1 MKVSCFYSGVNT
13 SPENERVKALSE
25 ACLDRSYSKF
35 FAVIL
40 AFFLIAFSGCASVSG
55 KEALNESKGSEN
67 SVEEFFLDNGI
78 PVYVKANYSNRLV
91 SVAVVNLG
99 GSVLYEPEESG
110 MELSLLRMMKS
121 GSEKYSFEEIQN
133 EKYRTH
139 ANLFGV
145 CRNEGSYL
153 GISCLDYYFDS
164 LLDILADGLLHPVFN
179 EKEFNTMLKEH
190 AQRLQ
195 SMKSDPGS
203 LAYYSGIEEIYKG
216 HPYQTHPWPTEQSL
230 KNITVENLK
239 KLHEKF
245 IDAQRMAI
253 VVVGDVDAKKTVRKL
268 NRYFGGIPAGKS
280 DFSREEFFSGKTVP
294 EVKLSGN
301 NVVLSSPESAGTG
314 FITGFFSF
322 PSAASPDFAAA
333 MIASDMYSDMLYQV
347 VREKYGA
354 CYTPSCSQSFSLAA
368 LGVVNF
374 YRISN
379 LENIL
384 SYAAEARSLMAE
396 GKLICGKKS
405 DGEFVF
411 EPVDSRLESYK
422 NSFIN
427 RNYARQKT
435 VSGVCEKMVDS
446 LFLFGD
452 PYTEDFISQQIHQ
465 LTANQVEDAFE
476 KYFENGK
483 VRYFCV
489 TEPGSEGKIRF

>member
-1 MKVSCFYSGVNT
+1 MKESCFKF
-13 SPENERVKALSE
+13 RFLS
-25 ACLDRSYSKF
+25 F

-40 AFFLIAFSGCASVSG
+40 AFFLLVFSGCASVSG
-55 KEALNESKGSEN
+55 KEALNDSKGSEN

-78 PVYVKANYSNRLV
+78 PVYIKANYSNRLV
-91 SVAVVNLG
+91 SMAVVNLG

-139 ANLFGV
+139 ASFFGV

-153 GISCLDYYFDS
+153 GISCLDYYFDK
-164 LLDILADGLLHPVFN
+164 LLDILADGLLHPAFN

-203 LAYYSGIEEIYKG
+203 LAYYSGIEEIYKN
-216 HPYQTHPWPTEQSL
+216 HPYQSHPWPTEQSL
-230 KNITVENLK
+230 ENITVENLK

-245 IDAQRMAI
+245 IDAKRMAI
-253 VVVGDVDAKKTVRKL
+253 VVAGDVDAKKTVHKL
-268 NRYFGGIPAGKS
+268 NRYFGEIPELKGG
-280 DFSREEFFSGKTVP
+280 FSRQEFFSGKTVP
-294 EVKLSGN
+294 EIKVSGD

-354 CYTPSCSQSFSLAA
+354 CYTPSCSQMFSRAA
-368 LGVVNF
+368 LGVVSF

-396 GKLICGKKS
+396 GKLICGKNP

-411 EPVDSRLESYK
+411 EPVASRLESYR
-422 NSFIN
+422 NTFIN

-452 PYTEDFISQQIHQ
+452 PYTEGLLTAQIQQ
-465 LTANQVEDAFE
+465 LTADQVQEAFE

-489 TEPGSEGKIRF
+489 IEPGSESKIRF